1 MFSSPLHRLVISILL
16 YGVFYTIPAPYHAYR
31 SLKSLPF
38 RCHRPFPGWPFLY
51 FRSIYSGFNYRLSP
65 TRGSYRPCFLST
77 WNPPGR
83 QTSRTP
89 EPNQTCIP
97 VVASLSAQNVHAGLT
112 SQTSSLL
119 LLPRSLVPTG
129 KNSEHEPPKSLPQ
142 FSSSVPFFGVYI
154 FPFSFVFSLS
164 LFLLDFLSFSNTHT
178 THSLP
183 SSGLAVLGIQKA
195 TDEPCR
201 LSPTTFLTQPPS
213 RRRRRLILVPLT
225 LRTGNRT
232 RKLPSG
238 IPSCGPTGPM
248 ATPTI
253 ATLLPPT
260 TASMSPI

>member
-1 MFSSPLHRLVISILL
+1 MVHIVLVFSLLGILRVAKLPEHQNPIRLA
-16 YGVFYTIPAPYHAYR
+16 FR
-31 SLKSLPF
+31 SWLPF
-38 RCHRPFPGWPFLY
+38 PLR
-51 FRSIYSGFNYRLSP
+51 
-65 TRGSYRPCFLST
+65 TST
-77 WNPPGR
+77 QASRHKPP
-83 QTSRTP
+83 
-89 EPNQTCIP
+89 
-97 VVASLSAQNVHAGLT
+97 LF
-112 SQTSSLL
+112 L